1 MDIITFIIV
10 AVVFFLIGFLL
21 GRMVRQFNEPD
32 DQTFPQKEKLDDDD
46 VHIARGDST
55 GKLVIL
61 HNRKTYHDVRN
72 LPLEIHN
79 KVLQM
84 VIDLQLWIGHPQ
96 KPEKEDASGK
106 DSLLN
111 KQDSIF
117 TEIEGKKAEPVPLIS
132 SLTHPLRKEPADD
145 KVEKSIIAQIDEILQ
160 EKLADSD
167 LRDRGIRLMES
178 PKKGLVILVGLDQYE
193 NIGDIPDD
201 AIVRVIRQSV
211 SEWEAIANKR

>member
-1 MDIITFIIV
+1 MDIITFILL
-10 AVVFFLIGFLL
+10 AVVCLLVGFFI

-46 VHIARGDST
+46 IHIAREDST
-55 GKLVIL
+55 GKLIIL
-61 HNRKTYHDVRN
+61 HKRKTYYDARS
-72 LPLEIHN
+72 LPLEVHN

-84 VIDLQLWIGHPQ
+84 LIDLQLWTGNPQ
-96 KPEKEDASGK
+96 KPKKEDASEK

-117 TEIEGKKAEPVPLIS
+117 TEPGGKKTEPVSLIS
-132 SLTHPLRKEPADD
+132 SLTHPLRKETADD

-178 PKKGLVILVGLDQYE
+178 SNRGLVVLVGLDQYE

-211 SEWEAIANKR
+211 SEWEAIANK